1 MHYVYILRSEAR
13 QRYYVGSTGNL
24 DRRINQHNSSHKGFT
39 SVVRPWKL
47 IHSEVYETKAEALKR
62 ERYLKSM
69 KSVKFIRSLLNPE
82 ADILDA

>member
-1 MHYVYILRSEAR
+1 MHYVYILRSESR
-13 QRYYVGSTGNL
+13 HRYYIGSTGNL
-24 DRRINQHNSSHKGFT
+24 DRRIHQHNSPHRGYT
-39 SVVRPWKL
+39 SVGGPWKL

-62 ERYLKSM
+62 ERYHKSM